1 MRDVVALTKPRI
13 TFMVVLTA
21 AGGHWLAA
29 RFFGV
34 DPLGDHSRIAPLL
47 GGSAMVVAGANA
59 LNMFLERDTDGL
71 MSRTRTRPLPDGRL
85 APEIALVLGLAL
97 SAISVP
103 WLTFAVSPMTGLLA
117 AIALVSYVVL
127 YTPMK
132 RTSPAA
138 LLVGAVPGAIP
149 PLMGW
154 SAVRGTVDAPG
165 LVLFGIMFF
174 WQVPHFLAIATFRRE
189 EYARAGMKVLPVVYG
204 DRVTRHHV
212 VRYLAALLLTSIL
225 LVPFG
230 VGGPFYLAAA
240 LTLGG
245 AFFAVGAWGL
255 RRTAGARW
263 ARGLFLMSMIYLCGL
278 FAALTFG
285 TSALG

>member
-1 MRDVVALTKPRI
+1 
-13 TFMVVLTA
+13 MVVLTS
-21 AGGHWLAA
+21 AGGFWLASG
-29 RFFGV
+29 FFGS
-34 DPLGDHSRIAPLL
+34 DPLGELSRLAPLL

-71 MSRTRTRPLPDGRL
+71 MTRTRKRPLPDGRL
-85 APEIALVLGLAL
+85 APEVALAVGMIL
-97 SAISVP
+97 SAVSVP

-117 AIALVSYVVL
+117 AVALVSYVML

-154 SAVRGTVDAPG
+154 SAVRGSVDAPG
-165 LVLFGIMFF
+165 LVLFGIMFL

-230 VGGPFYLAAA
+230 VGGTLYLISA
-240 LTLGG
+240 LVLGG

-255 RRTAGARW
+255 RKSAGTRW
-263 ARGLFLMSMIYLCGL
+263 ARGLFLMSLIYLCGL

-285 TSALG
+285 AAPLG